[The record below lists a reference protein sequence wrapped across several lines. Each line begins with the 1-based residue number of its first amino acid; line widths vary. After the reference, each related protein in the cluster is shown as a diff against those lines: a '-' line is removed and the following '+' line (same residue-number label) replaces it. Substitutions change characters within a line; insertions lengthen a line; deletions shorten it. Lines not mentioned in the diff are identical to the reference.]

1 MSFRYLMQHKYYLG
15 LRTQNDK
22 SLLNRIVNSN
32 LLITLITIIIITGH
46 LLKRDLIAT
55 DIVKN
60 QMNVLM
66 KEEIERG
73 RETEKEVE
81 IETELKLKIDP
92 ENEEI

>member
-1 MSFRYLMQHKYYLG
+1 M
-15 LRTQNDK
+15 N
-22 SLLNRIVNSN
+22 N
-32 LLITLITIIIITGH
+32 LLIIIIMIIIITGH